1 MNIYTSPPP
10 RTNVFTIL
18 EFFKKIILRIKIF
31 FFNDPSV
38 VLAITM
44 HLLVRSNQ
52 SEFIQN

>member
-10 RTNVFTIL
+10 GTNVFTIL
-18 EFFKKIILRIKIF
+18 EFFKNIILRIKIF
-31 FFNDPSV
+31 FNDPSL

-52 SEFIQN
+52 LEFIQN